1 MKVPRATLLIEPA
14 RHGVFSRVVKLEMFI
29 VVGVVNVVITNVHC
43 SYCMAVNLRRLA
55 KPRKAWVISIR
66 AYSVKSS
73 QKLYKIIEDLGLY
86 PAQSRCCAKTSY
98 WRYLSSSLQYGI
110 TPISKYFETKVPDGN
125 SESFVAGDL
134 RVRRRLLWPES
145 VCRLIAIIVISLTK
159 HDCGWGLCIR
169 ESQVSVKR
177 PTSCR

>member
-1 MKVPRATLLIEPA
+1 MLKQA
-14 RHGVFSRVVKLEMFI
+14 
-29 VVGVVNVVITNVHC
+29 
-43 SYCMAVNLRRLA
+43 
-55 KPRKAWVISIR
+55 
-66 AYSVKSS
+66 
-73 QKLYKIIEDLGLY
+73 IED
-86 PAQSRCCAKTSY
+86 T
-98 WRYLSSSLQYGI
+98 SSSLQYGI